1 MPSVEQQIE
10 QSRAKKKALIKKSLL
25 GFSLVMLIG
34 VAGVLLI
41 SYMPTVTSNV
51 TDATDDTTAV
61 PQTAKSTPVVEVNEE
76 ERKALQ
82 MALSELKQSV
92 NDLVSRVSHSQMFLE
107 KASEVERKLNT
118 AFNEYGASNYGAV
131 MNALDDIKSSVN
143 TINTDYEN
151 AYTQPYEDALLA
163 FNNGNISSAFNLNKT
178 SLTINPDFEKANILQ
193 QRIDVFDE
201 VQDAYEQARIGKVEN
216 NISKQREAY
225 AKIVQL
231 DPARKDAQQALD
243 AINRQL
249 QDSRFDTL
257 LAQANRAIEQGD
269 YPAAAEFLN
278 DAKSLKASSTE
289 LATISKKLASLVAS
303 QEQQK
308 IENQVALFVSADE
321 WQTVKLLANKG
332 LASFPASPALLEAKQ
347 NAEAILDAEK
357 SLSAYQRRPERL
369 SDNNVR
375 NLALKD
381 IARAGSHAEKSA
393 KLRAQISSLEQV
405 IDNINQPRSVTITSD
420 NDTYIKVLGVGLVGE
435 VKTKTIQL
443 KPGTYRIEG
452 SREGYRSTIQE
463 IVVSPSDTNLSV
475 HVVCTE
481 KV

>member
-25 GFSLVMLIG
+25 GFSLVLLIG
-34 VAGVLLI
+34 LVGVLLV
-41 SYMPTVTSNV
+41 SYMPTATPSVTNASN
-51 TDATDDTTAV
+51 DATVKNKTIAAEPVSAV
-61 PQTAKSTPVVEVNEE
+61 SEE

-82 MALSELKQSV
+82 MALSESKQSV
-92 NDLVSRVSHSQMFLE
+92 SELINRVSHSETFSE
-107 KASEVERKLNT
+107 KASEVERLLNS
-118 AFNEYGASNYGAV
+118 AFNEYAASNYSAV
-131 MNALDDIKSSVN
+131 EKALDDINN
-143 TINTDYEN
+143 TVAIINTEYKN
-151 AYTQPYEDALLA
+151 AYTQPYEDALQA
-163 FNNGNISSAFNLNKT
+163 FNNDDISSAFNLNKVA
-178 SLTINPDFEKANILQ
+178 LTINPNFEKAKNLQ
-193 QRIDVFDE
+193 RRIDVFDE

-225 AKIVQL
+225 ATIVQL
-231 DPARKDAQQALD
+231 DPARVDAKQALNTID
-243 AINRQL
+243 RQML
-249 QDSRFDTL
+249 DSRFDTL
-257 LAQANRAIEQGD
+257 LAQANRAIEQGNF
-269 YPAAAEFLN
+269 PAAAQFLN

-289 LATISKKLASLVAS
+289 LATISKKLASLIAS

-332 LASFPASPALLEAKQ
+332 LANFPASPALLEAKQ

-375 NLALKD
+375 SLALQD
-381 IARAGSHAEKSA
+381 IAQANMHAEKSA

>member
-1 MPSVEQQIE
+1 M
-10 QSRAKKKALIKKSLL
+10 
-25 GFSLVMLIG
+25 
-34 VAGVLLI
+34 
-41 SYMPTVTSNV
+41 
-51 TDATDDTTAV
+51 
-61 PQTAKSTPVVEVNEE
+61 
-76 ERKALQ
+76 
-82 MALSELKQSV
+82 
-92 NDLVSRVSHSQMFLE
+92 
-107 KASEVERKLNT
+107 
-118 AFNEYGASNYGAV
+118 
-131 MNALDDIKSSVN
+131 
-143 TINTDYEN
+143 
-151 AYTQPYEDALLA
+151 
-163 FNNGNISSAFNLNKT
+163 
-178 SLTINPDFEKANILQ
+178 Q

-269 YPAAAEFLN
+269 FPAAAEFLN

-289 LATISKKLASLVAS
+289 LAIISKKLASLIAS

-332 LASFPASPALLEAKQ
+332 LASFPASLALLESKQ

-393 KLRAQISSLEQV
+393 KLHAQISSLEQV

>member
-82 MALSELKQSV
+82 MALSESKQSV

-107 KASEVERKLNT
+107 KASEVERKLNS
-118 AFNEYGASNYGAV
+118 AFNEYGASNYSAV
-131 MNALDDIKSSVN
+131 MNALYDIKSSVD

-163 FNNGNISSAFNLNKT
+163 FNNGNVSSAFNLNKT

-243 AINRQL
+243 AIN
-249 QDSRFDTL
+249 
-257 LAQANRAIEQGD
+257 
-269 YPAAAEFLN
+269 
-278 DAKSLKASSTE
+278 
-289 LATISKKLASLVAS
+289 
-303 QEQQK
+303 
-308 IENQVALFVSADE
+308 
-321 WQTVKLLANKG
+321 
-332 LASFPASPALLEAKQ
+332 
-347 NAEAILDAEK
+347 
-357 SLSAYQRRPERL
+357 
-369 SDNNVR
+369 
-375 NLALKD
+375 
-381 IARAGSHAEKSA
+381 
-393 KLRAQISSLEQV
+393 
-405 IDNINQPRSVTITSD
+405 
-420 NDTYIKVLGVGLVGE
+420 
-435 VKTKTIQL
+435 
-443 KPGTYRIEG
+443 
-452 SREGYRSTIQE
+452 
-463 IVVSPSDTNLSV
+463 
-475 HVVCTE
+475 
-481 KV
+481 

>member
-25 GFSLVMLIG
+25 GFSLIMLIG

-61 PQTAKSTPVVEVNEE
+61 PQTAKATPAVEVNAE

-82 MALSELKQSV
+82 MALSESKQSV

-118 AFNEYGASNYGAV
+118 AFNEYGASNYSAV
-131 MNALDDIKSSVN
+131 INALDDIKSSVD

-163 FNNGNISSAFNLNKT
+163 FNNGNVSSAFNLNKT

-216 NISKQREAY
+216 NISKQRSVR
-225 AKIVQL
+225 KNSTV

-278 DAKSLKASSTE
+278 DAKSLKASSSE
-289 LATISKKLASLVAS
+289 LATISKKLASLIAS

-332 LASFPASPALLEAKQ
+332 LASFPASLLYLRQ
-347 NAEAILDAEK
+347 NK
-357 SLSAYQRRPERL
+357 MP
-369 SDNNVR
+369 
-375 NLALKD
+375 
-381 IARAGSHAEKSA
+381 
-393 KLRAQISSLEQV
+393 
-405 IDNINQPRSVTITSD
+405 
-420 NDTYIKVLGVGLVGE
+420 
-435 VKTKTIQL
+435 
-443 KPGTYRIEG
+443 KPY
-452 SREGYRSTIQE
+452 SMQ
-463 IVVSPSDTNLSV
+463 
-475 HVVCTE
+475 
-481 KV
+481 KKA